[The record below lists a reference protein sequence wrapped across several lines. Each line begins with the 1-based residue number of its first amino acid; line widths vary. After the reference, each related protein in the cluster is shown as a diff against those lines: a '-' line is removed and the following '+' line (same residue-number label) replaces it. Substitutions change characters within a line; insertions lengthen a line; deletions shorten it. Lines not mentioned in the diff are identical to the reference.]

1 MGRQCKPVEIGATD
15 QWFDGCGGDDAS
27 MSHPGRGVVAMS
39 GWIGVQE
46 FHGNPDKG
54 EAAYKAQCGRR
65 RDATDGFP
73 LSIAWT

>member
-1 MGRQCKPVEIGATD
+1 
-15 QWFDGCGGDDAS
+15 
-27 MSHPGRGVVAMS
+27 MS